1 MPGTKMTTGR
11 GGDCVIMNSA
21 VSGTT
26 PIVSS
31 ILDIMDVDYI
41 GLQLIVE
48 NPTRVI
54 AIKDTDHVVASTH
67 TWTFANGAFTSADV
81 GASLKVSG
89 ATNSNNNATVTIS
102 SVTNSTTIVTNGTQT
117 NETFTDAVTAV
128 LTGVTATAVGTW
140 LIEASCDYEDAGVPA
155 LNQVANTLTAHWSN
169 VTALFSP
176 TIAGPDGS
184 SAAKANQFTQATLSA
199 RKLRATFT
207 PSSGAGTAFV
217 AQTGKG
223 TQ

>member
-1 MPGTKMTTGR
+1 MPGSKMATGR
-11 GGDCVIMNSA
+11 GKDAVIMNS
-21 VSGTT
+21 VISGTT

-31 ILDIMDVDYI
+31 IQDIMEIDII

-48 NPTRVI
+48 NPVRVI

-117 NETFTDAVTAV
+117 DETFTDAVTVVITPVVA
-128 LTGVTATAVGTW
+128 TGVGTW
-140 LIEASCDYEDAGVPA
+140 KVEISCDYEDSGVPA
-155 LNQVANTLTAHWSN
+155 LNQVQNALTAHWTDITS
-169 VTALFSP
+169 AFSP
-176 TIAGPDGS
+176 TILSPDGS
-184 SAAKANQFTQATLSA
+184 TAANANQFVQATISA
-199 RKLRATFT
+199 RKIRFTFT
-207 PSSGAGTAFV
+207 PSAGAGTAFI
-217 AQTGKG
+217 AHTGHG